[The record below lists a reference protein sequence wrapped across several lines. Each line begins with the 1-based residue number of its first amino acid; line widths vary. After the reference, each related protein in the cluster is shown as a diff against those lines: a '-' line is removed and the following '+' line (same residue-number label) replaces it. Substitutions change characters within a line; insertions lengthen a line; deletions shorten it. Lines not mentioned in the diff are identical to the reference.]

1 MTSGP
6 MTPTQRRECL
16 VALHWSQR
24 GLADVL
30 GWDEST
36 VRRWMRN
43 GGEAPA
49 EIDDWLEKLAGFHM
63 AHPPPVRRFRNQ

>member
-1 MTSGP
+1 
-6 MTPTQRRECL
+6 MTPTERRECL
-16 VALHWSQR
+16 NLLHWSQR

-43 GGEAPA
+43 DGEAPA
-49 EIDDWLEKLAGFHM
+49 EIDDWLARLADFHR
-63 AHPPPVRRFRNQ
+63 AYPPPRRA